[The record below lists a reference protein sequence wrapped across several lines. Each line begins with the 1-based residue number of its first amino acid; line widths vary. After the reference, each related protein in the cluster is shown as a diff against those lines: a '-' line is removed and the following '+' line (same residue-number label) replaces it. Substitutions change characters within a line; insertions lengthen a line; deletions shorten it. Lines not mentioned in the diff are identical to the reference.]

1 MPGYGDAEAIEPLT
15 YPTIARRLVDL
26 LDMLGLETATLIGL
40 SFGGMQALHTALEFP
55 DRVSRLVIADSSP
68 KFGIDGTTSE
78 DWTRSRLEPIDSG
91 GTPAD
96 SAELI
101 IDAITEVRL
110 AGAARAEIVESFGR
124 ISPRGF
130 RAAVACLPTNDVI
143 DRLGDI
149 QQPTMVIV
157 GELDKETPIHYSQ
170 LLVDGIPNS
179 RLHVIPGVG
188 HLTPAE
194 APREFNQLVAGFL
207 SRKGKTPE
215 AEGFL
220 E

>member
-179 RLHVIPGVG
+179 RLHVIPGAG